1 MLSTN
6 KHKLDAKNPL
16 DATTLE
22 KDEEEHIRQQ
32 VDKQLR
38 DELDAYVRSM
48 EANLVEQYHVSSPE
62 RAEITLRAR
71 SKETQTFQNPRRT
84 KDASITQ
91 SILSNETQS
100 NENKDTRIEQS
111 AEEAGDAR
119 QNLQSLP
126 ESKPRRDKRRRKRG
140 RKNAKV

>member
-6 KHKLDAKNPL
+6 KHKLDAKNPP

-62 RAEITLRAR
+62 RAEITLRGR